1 MKITLKRIYTNNQYT
16 IGHIYIDGTYVCDCI
31 EDADRGLRDAMN
43 LDEIRAKKIKD
54 RTAIPQGNYKVTMNV
69 ISPRFS
75 KKKYYKDFCGGRL
88 PRILNVKG
96 FDGVLIHIGN
106 TDKDSSGCIIV
117 GYNKEKGKVL
127 NSKEAF
133 EKLYRMLDSANR
145 NGEKI
150 DLKVYSTYN
159 I

>member
-1 MKITLKRIYTNNQYT
+1 MKISLKRIYTNNQYT
-16 IGHIYIDGTYVCDCI
+16 IGHLYVDGTYVCDSI
-31 EDADRGLRDAMN
+31 EDADRGLKDSMT

-54 RTAIPQGNYKVTMNV
+54 KTAIPQGNYKVTMNV

-88 PRILNVKG
+88 PRITSVKG

-106 TDKDSSGCIIV
+106 TDKDSSGCLIV

-150 DLKVYSTYN
+150 DIKIYSTYN

>member
-1 MKITLKRIYTNNQYT
+1 MKISLKRIYTNSQYT
-16 IGHIYIDGTYVCDCI
+16 IGHLYVDGTYVCDVL
-31 EDADRGLRDAMN
+31 EDADRGLKDSMT
-43 LDEIRAKKIKD
+43 LEEIRAKKIKD
-54 RTAIPQGNYKVTMNV
+54 KTAIPQGNYKVTMNV

-88 PRILNVKG
+88 PRITSVKG

-106 TDKDSSGCIIV
+106 TDKDSSGCLIV

-127 NSKEAF
+127 NSKQAF

-150 DLKVYSTYN
+150 DIKIYSTYN

>member
-1 MKITLKRIYTNNQYT
+1 MKIALKRIFTNNQYT
-16 IGHIYIDGTYVCDCI
+16 IGHIYIDGTYVCDSI
-31 EDADRGLRDAMN
+31 EDSDRGLKDSMS
-43 LDEIRAKKIKD
+43 LDEIKARKIKD

-75 KKKYYKDFCGGRL
+75 KKKYYKEFCGGRL
-88 PRILNVKG
+88 PRLVGVKG

-106 TDKDSSGCIIV
+106 DQNSSSGCILL

-127 NSKEAF
+127 NSREAF
-133 EKLYRMLDSANR
+133 EKLYMMLDSANR
-145 NGEKI
+145 HGEKI
-150 DLKVYSTYN
+150 EIKIYSTYK

>member
-1 MKITLKRIYTNNQYT
+1 MKITLKRIFTNKQYT
-16 IGHIYIDGTYVCDCI
+16 IGHLYVDGIYVCDTC
-31 EDADRGLRDAMN
+31 EDSDRGLKDSMS
-43 LDEIRAKKIKD
+43 LDEIKSRKIKD

-75 KKKYYKDFCGGRL
+75 KKTYYKDFCGGRL
-88 PRILNVKG
+88 PRLVGVKG

-106 TDKDSSGCIIV
+106 TDKDSSGCLLV
-117 GYNKEKGKVL
+117 GYNKVKGKVVD
-127 NSKEAF
+127 SKLAF
-133 EKLYRMLDSANR
+133 EKLYKMLDSANR

-150 DLKVYSTYN
+150 EIKIYSTYK

>member
-1 MKITLKRIYTNNQYT
+1 MKITLKRIFTNSQYT
-16 IGHIYIDGTYVCDCI
+16 IGHLYVDGTWVCDTC
-31 EDADRGLRDAMN
+31 EDSDRGLKDSMS
-43 LDEIRAKKIKD
+43 LDEIKARKIKD

-88 PRILNVKG
+88 PRLVGVKG

-133 EKLYRMLDSANR
+133 EKLYMMLDSANR

-150 DLKVYSTYN
+150 DLKVYSTYK

>member
-1 MKITLKRIYTNNQYT
+1 MKISLKRIYTNNQYT
-16 IGHIYIDGTYVCDCI
+16 IGHLYVDGTYVCDVI
-31 EDADRGLRDAMN
+31 EDADRGLKDSMT
-43 LDEIRAKKIKD
+43 LEEIRQKKIKD

-88 PRILNVKG
+88 PRITSVKG

-106 TDKDSSGCIIV
+106 TDKDSSGCLIV

-127 NSKEAF
+127 NSKQAF
-133 EKLYRMLDSANR
+133 EKLYKMLDSANR

-150 DLKVYSTYN
+150 DIKIYSTYN

>member
-1 MKITLKRIYTNNQYT
+1 MKISLKRIYTNNQYT
-16 IGHIYIDGTYVCDCI
+16 IGHIYVDGTYICDSI
-31 EDADRGLRDAMN
+31 EDADRGLKDSMT
-43 LDEIRAKKIKD
+43 LEEIRSKKIKD
-54 RTAIPQGNYKVTMNV
+54 KTAIPQGNYKVTMNV

-88 PRILNVKG
+88 PRITSVKG

-106 TDKDSSGCIIV
+106 TDKDSSGCLIV

-127 NSKEAF
+127 NSKQAF

-150 DLKVYSTYN
+150 DIKIYSTYN

>member
-1 MKITLKRIYTNNQYT
+1 MKISLKRIYTNNQYT
-16 IGHIYIDGTYVCDCI
+16 IGHIYVDGTYVCDCI
-31 EDADRGLRDAMN
+31 EDADRGLKDSMT
-43 LDEIRAKKIKD
+43 LDEIRSKKIKD

-88 PRILNVKG
+88 PRITSVKG

-127 NSKEAF
+127 NSKQAF

-145 NGEKI
+145 NGDKI
-150 DLKVYSTYN
+150 DIKIYSIYN

>member
-1 MKITLKRIYTNNQYT
+1 MKISLKRIYTNNQYT
-16 IGHIYIDGTYVCDCI
+16 IGHIYVDGTYVCDSI
-31 EDADRGLRDAMN
+31 EDADRGLKDSMT
-43 LDEIRAKKIKD
+43 LDEIRSKKIKD
-54 RTAIPQGNYKVTMNV
+54 KTAIPQGNYKVTMNV

-88 PRILNVKG
+88 PRITSVKG

-106 TDKDSSGCIIV
+106 TDKDSSGCLIV

-127 NSKEAF
+127 NSKQAF

-150 DLKVYSTYN
+150 DIKIYSTYN

>member
-1 MKITLKRIYTNNQYT
+1 MKISLKRIYTNNQYT
-16 IGHIYIDGTYVCDCI
+16 IGHIYVDGTYVCDCI
-31 EDADRGLRDAMN
+31 EDADRGLKDSMT
-43 LDEIRAKKIKD
+43 LDEIRSKKIKD
-54 RTAIPQGNYKVTMNV
+54 KTAIPQGNYKVTMNV

-88 PRILNVKG
+88 PRITSVKG

-106 TDKDSSGCIIV
+106 TDKDSSGCLIV

-127 NSKEAF
+127 NSKQAF
-133 EKLYRMLDSANR
+133 EKLYKMLDSANR

-150 DLKVYSTYN
+150 DIKIYSTYN

>member
-1 MKITLKRIYTNNQYT
+1 MKISLKRIYTNNQYT
-16 IGHIYIDGTYVCDCI
+16 IGHLYVDGTYVCDVL
-31 EDADRGLRDAMN
+31 EDADRGLKDSMT
-43 LDEIRAKKIKD
+43 LDEIRSKKIKD
-54 RTAIPQGNYKVTMNV
+54 KTAIPQGNYKVTMNV

-88 PRILNVKG
+88 PRITSVKG

-106 TDKDSSGCIIV
+106 TDKDSSGCLIV

-127 NSKEAF
+127 NSKQAF

-150 DLKVYSTYN
+150 DIKIYSTYN

>member
-1 MKITLKRIYTNNQYT
+1 MKITLKRIFTNKQYT
-16 IGHIYIDGTYVCDCI
+16 IGHLYVDGTWVCDVI
-31 EDADRGLRDAMN
+31 EDADRGLKDSMT
-43 LDEIRAKKIKD
+43 LDEIKSRKIKD

-75 KKKYYKDFCGGRL
+75 KKTYYKDFCGGRL
-88 PRILNVKG
+88 PRLVGVKG

-106 TDKDSSGCIIV
+106 TDKDSSGCLLV
-117 GYNKEKGKVL
+117 GYNKVKGKVVD
-127 NSKEAF
+127 SKLAF
-133 EKLYRMLDSANR
+133 EKLYKMLDSANR

-150 DLKVYSTYN
+150 EIKIYSTYK

>member
-1 MKITLKRIYTNNQYT
+1 MKISLKRIYTNNQYT
-16 IGHIYIDGTYVCDCI
+16 IGHIYVDGTYVCDCI
-31 EDADRGLRDAMN
+31 EDADRGLKDSMT
-43 LDEIRAKKIKD
+43 LEEIRQKKIKD

-88 PRILNVKG
+88 PRITSVKG

-106 TDKDSSGCIIV
+106 TDKDSSGCLIV

-133 EKLYRMLDSANR
+133 EKLYKMLDSANR
-145 NGEKI
+145 TGEKI
-150 DLKVYSTYN
+150 DIKIYSTYK

>member
-1 MKITLKRIYTNNQYT
+1 M
-16 IGHIYIDGTYVCDCI
+16 DGTYVCDTL
-31 EDADRGLRDAMN
+31 EDADRGLKDSMT
-43 LDEIRAKKIKD
+43 LDEIRSKKIKD
-54 RTAIPQGNYKVTMNV
+54 KTAIPQGNYKVTMNV

-88 PRILNVKG
+88 PRITSVKG

-106 TDKDSSGCIIV
+106 TDKDSSGCLIV

-127 NSKEAF
+127 NSKQAF
-133 EKLYRMLDSANR
+133 EKLYKMLDNANR

-150 DLKVYSTYN
+150 DIKIYSTYK

>member
-1 MKITLKRIYTNNQYT
+1 MKISLKRIYTNNQYT
-16 IGHIYIDGTYVCDCI
+16 IGHLYVDGTYVCDTL
-31 EDADRGLRDAMN
+31 EDADRGLKDSMT
-43 LDEIRAKKIKD
+43 LDEIRSKKIKD
-54 RTAIPQGNYKVTMNV
+54 KTAIPQGNYKVTMNV

-88 PRILNVKG
+88 PRITSVKG

-106 TDKDSSGCIIV
+106 TDKDSSGCLIV

-127 NSKEAF
+127 NSKQAF

-150 DLKVYSTYN
+150 DIKIYSTYN

>member
-1 MKITLKRIYTNNQYT
+1 MKITLKRIFTNNTYT
-16 IGHIYIDGTYVCDCI
+16 IGHLYVDGTWVCDVI
-31 EDADRGLRDAMN
+31 EDADRGLKDSMT
-43 LDEIRAKKIKD
+43 LDEIKSRKIKD

-75 KKKYYKDFCGGRL
+75 KKAYYKDFCGGRL
-88 PRILNVKG
+88 PRLVGVKG

-106 TDKDSSGCIIV
+106 TDKDSSGCLLV
-117 GYNKEKGKVL
+117 GYNKVKGKVVD
-127 NSKEAF
+127 SKLAF
-133 EKLYRMLDSANR
+133 EKLYKMLDSANR

-150 DLKVYSTYN
+150 EIKIYSTYK